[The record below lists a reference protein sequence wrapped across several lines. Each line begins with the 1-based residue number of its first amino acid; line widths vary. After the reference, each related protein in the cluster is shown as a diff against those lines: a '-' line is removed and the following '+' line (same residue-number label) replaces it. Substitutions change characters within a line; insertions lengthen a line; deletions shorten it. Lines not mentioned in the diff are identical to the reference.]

1 VRASLVLMAALAIGC
16 GAAQRPLP
24 PGACSPMPEGDD
36 ARPWERRGYR
46 LPVPWFAPRRG
57 AARPRV
63 VLQVFSD
70 FECPYCARATPTLDR
85 VIEEYGACVQVVW
98 RNRPMPYHP
107 HAALA
112 ARAATEVYAQRGDA
126 AFWTYH
132 DRLFAR
138 QDELSR
144 ALLEREAEALG
155 LDMAAFA
162 AALDGDAHQHV
173 IDRDRAAIT
182 RIELEAGTPS
192 FFING
197 SFIHGARS
205 YRVFAHHI
213 EEALREQLGAE
224 APR

>member
-1 VRASLVLMAALAIGC
+1 MKTRATPSL
-16 GAAQRPLP
+16 
-24 PGACSPMPEGDD
+24 D
-36 ARPWERRGYR
+36 
-46 LPVPWFAPRRG
+46 
-57 AARPRV
+57 
-63 VLQVFSD
+63 
-70 FECPYCARATPTLDR
+70 CARATPTLDR

-162 AALDGDAHQHV
+162 AARARSSAFLA
-173 IDRDRAAIT
+173 RMAAI
-182 RIELEAGTPS
+182 RWPRGTSRGPS
-192 FFING
+192 G
-197 SFIHGARS
+197 VAS
-205 YRVFAHHI
+205 
-213 EEALREQLGAE
+213 
-224 APR
+224 